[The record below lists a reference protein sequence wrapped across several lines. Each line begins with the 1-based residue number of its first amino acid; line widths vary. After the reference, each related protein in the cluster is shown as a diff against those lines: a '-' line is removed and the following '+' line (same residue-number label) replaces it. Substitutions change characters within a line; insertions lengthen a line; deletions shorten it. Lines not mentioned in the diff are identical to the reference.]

1 MIEVTPAKFY
11 SMGVYLFGI
20 MAVMNTVSLATTW
33 SYAIADPFSFISRL
47 ASIGFNYLLF
57 AFFIHLKKQ
66 TPDTSNPITDD
77 KEVEKIIMGGIK
89 KKKK

>member
-47 ASIGFNYLLF
+47 ASIGFNYLYLHF
-57 AFFIHLKKQ
+57 LYILKNKRLIHQIPLL
-66 TPDTSNPITDD
+66 T
-77 KEVEKIIMGGIK
+77 IK
-89 KKKK
+89 K